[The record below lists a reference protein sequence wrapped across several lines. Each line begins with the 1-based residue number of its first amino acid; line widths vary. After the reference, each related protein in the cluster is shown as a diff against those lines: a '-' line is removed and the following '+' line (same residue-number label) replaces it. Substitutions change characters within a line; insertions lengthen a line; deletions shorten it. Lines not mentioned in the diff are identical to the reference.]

1 MSSKSDESCRSSQR
15 RVVKNLA
22 EDSEIDSDKE
32 DQLAALENEIL
43 LLDLAYLKPDTDK
56 RERNLR

>member
-56 RERNLR
+56 RERNLK

>member
-56 RERNLR
+56 RERNFK